1 MKSKTSHA
9 VLDFKS
15 RKEKA
20 SAIIKILKNYKDI
33 KNCKMLDIG
42 TGSGV
47 IASEL
52 GNISKSVYSID
63 IIDERISKNNFV
75 FKKVKNEKLPFK
87 DNEFDIVI
95 SNHVMSHVKND
106 KMHLMEIRRILKEDG
121 IVYLS
126 MLNRIWPLEPNFN
139 LLFLSWLPKKLA
151 DSYVRFCR
159 KGYYYNVNP
168 LTYFKFTKKIRKFFT
183 YEDVTIRIIRNKR
196 VMPTMIYSALKIF
209 SPVWIFILRKR

>member
-20 SAIIKILKNYKDI
+20 SAIIKILKNYKDM

-63 IIDERISKNNFV
+63 IVDERISKNNFV
-75 FKKVKNEKLPFK
+75 FKKVKNERLPFK
-87 DNEFDIVI
+87 DDEFDIVI

-106 KMHLMEIRRILKEDG
+106 EIHLMEIRRILKEDG

-126 MLNRIWPLEPNFN
+126 MLNKIWPLEPNFN
-139 LLFLSWLPKKLA
+139 LPFLSWLPKKFA

-159 KGYYYNVNP
+159 KGSYYNVSP

-183 YEDVTIRIIRNKR
+183 YEDATIRIIRNKI
-196 VMPTMIYSALKIF
+196 VMPTIMYSMLKIF
-209 SPVWIFILRKR
+209 SPVWVFILRKR